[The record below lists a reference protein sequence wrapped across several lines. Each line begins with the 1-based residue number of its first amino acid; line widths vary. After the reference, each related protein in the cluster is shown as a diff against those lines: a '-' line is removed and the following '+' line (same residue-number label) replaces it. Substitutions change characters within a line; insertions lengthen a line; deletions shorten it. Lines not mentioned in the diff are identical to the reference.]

1 MKVSMPLVTLLSGAA
16 LGVGVLIASIVS
28 TPSTASASSASAT
41 SPPAPA
47 FTVTAPP
54 PASSAS
60 GTAPAT
66 TPTTAP
72 AAATTSAPAVT
83 PTTAPAAATTSAPAV
98 TPTTPAAV
106 ASSGTQAPPQADY
119 VAQVNGGGAAVAI
132 SVHKG
137 KAIAYVCNGHAV
149 AAWYRGTAAHGKLN
163 LTGKN
168 GATLSVNYG
177 SGQATGSLTA
187 DGAQYSFSA
196 PMVHGVVPTGQRPPG
211 LYEATATV
219 DGVQVKAGWIV
230 LPDGSQVG
238 SVEYDPTSAIPPTA
252 QAPLLNLT
260 TGTAS
265 YDGVTLVASLI
276 SGLTGSGF

>member
-1 MKVSMPLVTLLSGAA
+1 MKVNMPLVTLLSGAA

-28 TPSTASASSASAT
+28 TPSTASASSTSAA

-47 FTVTAPP
+47 FTFTAQP

-60 GTAPAT
+60 ATTPAASPAV

-72 AAATTSAPAVT
+72 TAATTSAPAVT
-83 PTTAPAAATTSAPAV
+83 PTTAPASVPA
-98 TPTTPAAV
+98 TTPAAA
-106 ASSGTQAPPQADY
+106 ASSSTQAPPQADY

-149 AAWYRGTAAHGKLN
+149 AAWYRGTADHGKLN

-177 SGQATGSLTA
+177 SGQATGSLTT
-187 DGAQYSFSA
+187 DGVQYSFSA

-219 DGVQVKAGWIV
+219 DGVQIKAGWIV

-238 SVEYDPTSAIPPTA
+238 SVEYFSSSDIPPTA

-260 TGTAS
+260 TDTAS